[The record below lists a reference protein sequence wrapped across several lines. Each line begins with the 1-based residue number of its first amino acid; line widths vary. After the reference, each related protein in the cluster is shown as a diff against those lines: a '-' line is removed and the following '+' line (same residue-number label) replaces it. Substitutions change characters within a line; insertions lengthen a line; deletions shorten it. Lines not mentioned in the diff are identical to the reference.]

1 MNVKSCVL
9 CISVLLVFSQ
19 ALQAADIQEQEDIL
33 AQRGKGTV
41 TQSDFEARA
50 NKLPAS
56 VRKNVLSDSK
66 RLQDLINALLIN
78 AQLAAEARQAGF
90 DTEQIV
96 IDRMK
101 LAAEAEL
108 AAAWLE
114 HYIVSQPPGDYEQL
128 AYESYQLSQ
137 DEMLTPAKINVRHI
151 LISNNE
157 RSDEE
162 AKELADSLIAQL
174 ADNPSKFDQFILGYS
189 EDPSVSSNKGKY
201 ESVKKGDMVKPFE
214 KAAFALQE
222 GEISSP
228 VKTSFGYHIIRLDT
242 YIAPTQKS
250 FDEVKQALIEQER
263 KQHTDRLKRDYMG
276 SLTSLNVTLTK
287 EALDEMLRRQFG
299 DNYADSPEG
308 GQKTE

>member
-1 MNVKSCVL
+1 MNIKSCVF
-9 CISVLLVFSQ
+9 CASVLLVFSQ
-19 ALQAADIQEQEDIL
+19 ALQAVDIQEQEDIL

-41 TQSDFEARA
+41 TQSEFEARA

-66 RLQDLINALLIN
+66 RLQGLINTLLIN
-78 AQLAAEARQAGF
+78 AQLAADARQAGF

-96 IDRMK
+96 IDRME

-114 HYIVSQPPGDYEQL
+114 HYVVSQPPGDYEQL
-128 AYESYQLSQ
+128 AYENYQLSQ
-137 DEMLTPAKINVRHI
+137 DKMLIPAKINVSHI

-157 RSDEE
+157 RSEEE
-162 AKELADSLIAQL
+162 AKELVDSLSAQL
-174 ADNPSKFDQFILGYS
+174 AENPSKFDQLILEYS

-201 ESVKKGDMVKPFE
+201 ESVNKGDMVKPFE
-214 KAAFALQE
+214 NAAFALQE

-228 VKTSFGYHIIRLDT
+228 VKTSYGYHIIRLDT
-242 YIAPTQKS
+242 HIAATKKS
-250 FDEVKQALIEQER
+250 FDEVKPWLTEQER
-263 KQHTDRLKRDYMG
+263 KQHEDRLKQDYMG
-276 SLTSLNVTLTK
+276 SLTSLNVNLTK
-287 EALDEMLRRQFG
+287 EALDEMLRRQLG
-299 DNYADSPEG
+299 ENYADSPEG